1 MSGIQPEYIDALG
14 ERHAAPPETVRA
26 IEQAIGGRAHRS
38 DGSPETLVITERTAV
53 QTGAAEILLE
63 DGSSQT
69 VDRALPRDIP
79 PGYHQIKR
87 RGDEPARLIV
97 APPVC
102 YLPRSFRGWGWA
114 IQLYAARSRRSWGI
128 GDLGDLR
135 WLAKWANGQKAS
147 IALINPLAAPT
158 PGVPQQPSPYF
169 PSSRR
174 FRNPLYLRIEDI
186 PGAAGN
192 AEVGR
197 IAEQAHALNATRE
210 IDRDAIFQMK
220 SRALQCIWDGVR
232 GRTDRSFER
241 FRREQA
247 GLEQYAM
254 FATLAERFGT
264 GWHQW
269 PQEFR
274 GSASPALARLRDD
287 QAARDRIAFHEWT
300 QYQID
305 RQLARASTVV
315 PVMQDL
321 PIGFDVDGADA
332 WAFQDVLAEGISV
345 GAPPDEF
352 NTKGQ
357 DWGLPPFVPDKLRD
371 AGYEPFAQTIR
382 ACLRHAGGL
391 RIDHAM
397 GLFRL
402 FWIPRGAEPKDGAY
416 VRGHGSD
423 LLAIVALESQR
434 AKAVIVG
441 EDLGTVEEEAREQ
454 LSDKKILSYRLL
466 WFEKGPPSRFPE
478 RALAAVTTHDLPTV
492 AGLWS
497 GRDLEAQTELGLSP
511 NEAGTAEIRDRIKRW
526 TRSSDDTPLDEV
538 IVRVHETLGRAKS
551 RILTGTLDDAMA
563 VEERP
568 NMPATTDEWPN
579 WRLALPQPIETL
591 TRSER
596 ARRIARALTRRP
608 PALPSGRSPRRRSA
622 AHLPHRASRR

>member
-1 MSGIQPEYIDALG
+1 MAGIQTAYTDALG
-14 ERHAAPPETVRA
+14 ERHAAPIETIQA
-26 IEQAIGGRAHRS
+26 IEQVIGGEGTERRS
-38 DGSPETLVITERTAV
+38 GVPDTLVVTERARV
-53 QTGAAEILLE
+53 QTGPAEIVFE

-69 VDRALPRDIP
+69 VDRVLPRDMP
-79 PGYHQIKR
+79 LGYHQIKR
-87 RGDEPARLIV
+87 RGARPSRLIV
-97 APPVC
+97 APLVC
-102 YLPRSFRGWGWA
+102 HLPRSFRGWGWA
-114 IQLYAARSRRSWGI
+114 IQLYAARSRRSWGM

-135 WLAKWANGQKAS
+135 WLGKWAAAQKS
-147 IALINPLAAPT
+147 TIALINPLAAAT
-158 PGVPQQPSPYF
+158 PVVPQQPSPYF

-174 FRNPLYLRIEDI
+174 FRSPLYLRIEDV
-186 PGAAGN
+186 PGARGN
-192 AEVGR
+192 ADIDA
-197 IAEQAHALNATRE
+197 IAAQARALNAKRE
-210 IDRDAIFQMK
+210 IDRDTIFRMK
-220 SRALQCIWDGVR
+220 TRALQYIWEGVR
-232 GRTDRSFER
+232 GRPDREFER

-247 GLEQYAM
+247 GLEQYAT
-254 FATLAERFGT
+254 FAALAERFGT

-274 GSASPALARLRDD
+274 HPSSPAVLHLRED
-287 QAARDRIAFHEWT
+287 AAIRDRISFHEWT
-300 QYQID
+300 QHQID
-305 RQLARASTVV
+305 RQLARASSVV

-371 AGYEPFAQTIR
+371 AGYEPFVQTIR

-402 FWIPRGAEPKDGAY
+402 FWIPSGAEPTDGAY
-416 VRGHGSD
+416 VRGHAAD

-441 EDLGTVEEEAREQ
+441 EDLGTVEDEARER
-454 LSDKKILSYRLL
+454 LSEKKILSYRLL
-466 WFEKGPPSRFPE
+466 WFEKVSPSRFPE

-497 GRDLEAQTELGLSP
+497 GHDLEAQKALGLSP
-511 NEAGTAEIRDRIKRW
+511 NEAGTAEIRDRIKRL
-526 TRSSDDTPLDEV
+526 THSNDATPLDEV
-538 IVRVHETLGRAKS
+538 IVRVHKALGRAKS
-551 RILTGTLDDAMA
+551 RIVTGTLDDAMA

-591 TRSER
+591 TRSAR
-596 ARRIARALTRRP
+596 AQRIARALRR
-608 PALPSGRSPRRRSA
+608 
-622 AHLPHRASRR
+622 